1 MATMEELRVCYWVTY
16 GRVSPEF
23 VLPERARSVV
33 LAQCSQHPLDIAEA
47 EDGVLTSIDYNRDRR
62 PDVPHGGAYEPER
75 I

>member
-1 MATMEELRVCYWVTY
+1 
-16 GRVSPEF
+16 
-23 VLPERARSVV
+23 VV